1 MFSPYYAWTRRRGP
15 ADPENHC
22 ALNVALYGA
31 GGKRWTMTERG
42 RAALRRDAQTLSIG
56 PSLLHWD
63 GTALG
68 IRIDETGMPLPRRV
82 RGTVRVMPAALTG
95 RRYALDGA
103 ARHRWSPLAPVA
115 RVEVDL
121 QQPALRWSGPG
132 YLDMNDGDGPLEN
145 DFSRWDWCCAR
156 TRDGAAV
163 LYDCTARQGDESF
176 LGLRFNRAGDA
187 AAFEAPPPASLPRTG
202 WRVARGVRADDG
214 IASVR
219 RTFEDTPFYARSEV
233 AWRLHGEDVSGMHE
247 SLSLDR
253 FRAPLVQA
261 MLPFRM
267 PRRADHAGRW
277 HTASMLLPSGSST
290 KAPK

>member
-1 MFSPYYAWTRRRGP
+1 MIAFIGSVFSPYYAWARRRGLAP
-15 ADPENHC
+15 AENFC

-42 RAALRRDAQTLSIG
+42 RAAVRRSPDTLAIG

-63 GTALG
+63 GTALSIG
-68 IRIDETGMPLPRRV
+68 LDEVGMPVPRRV
-82 RGTVRVMPAALTG
+82 RGTVRVLPAALTG
-95 RRYALDGA
+95 RCYTLDPA

-115 RVEVDL
+115 RVEVEL

-132 YLDMNDGDGPLEN
+132 YLDMNDGDAPLES

-163 LYDCTARQGDESF
+163 LYDTTFRGGGDAC
-176 LGLRFNRAGDA
+176 LGLRFDRTGGAT
-187 AAFEAPPPASLPRTG
+187 AFAPPPAVPLPRTR
-202 WRVARGVRADDG
+202 WLLRRGVRAGDG
-214 IASVR
+214 AAAVR
-219 RTFEDTPFYARSEV
+219 RTFEDTPFYARSDV
-233 AWRLHGEDVSGMHE
+233 AWRLDGEDVSGMHE

-253 FRAPLVQA
+253 FRSPVVQA

-267 PRRADHAGRW
+267 PRRGRW
-277 HTASMLLPSGSST
+277 
-290 KAPK
+290 